1 MHTVFI
7 LKTLPRLL
15 FVIALLSAPQLLH
28 AQNTGG
34 TQPQSAPSP
43 PPPTQQPNLENKI
56 EAGESEEDFFQ
67 PKVPRGFKSWNEYRG
82 PYFTMR
88 FGGGFLFDS
97 AWYSQDDQSKQQIK
111 LSPGYKVR
119 DARFL
124 LKGSFPK
131 FKRSVTYSSGIMYDG
146 PTHSFLVRETG
157 VMIAVPGLWGNL
169 FIGRT
174 KEGFSL
180 NKVMVGYA
188 GWTMERSTMNDATIP
203 ILADGIKWLGY
214 SPKHGFAWNLGAY
227 WDWLSRNQS
236 FSTYSKQQVARLI
249 WLPVQSEEQDKL
261 FHLGLN
267 LRYGTPKNDMLQLR
281 SRPESFTAPYF
292 VDTGKFSATSTFMPG
307 YEVYYRQGSLLF
319 GSEYW
324 FVNTH
329 SPSTHNPVFNGG
341 DVVATWIITG
351 ETRPYNTIGGFFKS
365 VEPKHS
371 VFSGGRGA
379 WEVVGRFSNIDLNQG
394 TLRGGR
400 FKRFTPMVNWYLS
413 PSVRLEMAYGYGHL
427 DRFNLK
433 GNTQFFQTR
442 IQLQF

>member
-1 MHTVFI
+1 MHKVSI
-7 LKTLPRLL
+7 LTALLRL
-15 FVIALLSAPQLLH
+15 FVVIAVLTESWSLH

-34 TQPQSAPSP
+34 GQPQPAPAAQT
-43 PPPTQQPNLENKI
+43 PTQRPNLENKI
-56 EAGESEEDFFQ
+56 EAGESEEAFF
-67 PKVPRGFKSWNEYRG
+67 PKTVPRGFKSWNEYRG
-82 PYFTMR
+82 PYFTIR
-88 FGGGFLFDS
+88 VGGGFLFDT
-97 AWYSQDDQSKQQIK
+97 AWFSQDDQSKEQIK

-119 DARFL
+119 DARL
-124 LKGSFPK
+124 LIKGSFPK

-157 VMIAVPGLWGNL
+157 VMIAVPELWGNL
-169 FIGRT
+169 FVGRT

-188 GWTMERSTMNDATIP
+188 GWTMERTPLNDASIP

-214 SPKHGFAWNLGAY
+214 SPKYGFAWNLGAY
-227 WDWLSRNQS
+227 WDWLSHNQS

-249 WLPVQSEEQDKL
+249 WLPVHSEEQDKL

-267 LRYGTPKNDMLQLR
+267 LRYGTPKDDMLQLR
-281 SRPESFTAPYF
+281 SRPEAFPAPYF
-292 VDTGKFSATSTFMPG
+292 VDTGKFPATSTFMPG
-307 YEVYYRQGSLLF
+307 YEAYYRQGPLLF

-341 DVVATWIITG
+341 NIVVSWFLTG
-351 ETRPYNTIGGFFKS
+351 ETREYNTVGGFFKQVS
-365 VEPKHS
+365 PRKS
-371 VFSGGRGA
+371 VFSGGKGA
-379 WEVVGRFSNIDLNQG
+379 WELVGNFSTIDLDEG
-394 TLRGGR
+394 TLRGGQ
-400 FKRFTPMVNWYLS
+400 FKRITPMLNWYLS
-413 PSVRLEMAYGYGHL
+413 DNIRLETNYGYGHL
-427 DRFNLK
+427 NRFNLS